1 VVPCVEFAA
10 VSPSGIDID
19 RLMHCRRP
27 AARDRSTALSSKRGQ
42 CYVVSRR
49 TRLNADRFTV
59 SMTSEQ
65 FLFVRDIEQ
74 AVAARQ
80 LRFFYKY
87 TALFHHKM
95 VAKTKTE

>member
-1 VVPCVEFAA
+1 MRNIGKVLIC
-10 VSPSGIDID
+10 
-19 RLMHCRRP
+19 L
-27 AARDRSTALSSKRGQ
+27 TW
-42 CYVVSRR
+42 
-49 TRLNADRFTV
+49 FTV